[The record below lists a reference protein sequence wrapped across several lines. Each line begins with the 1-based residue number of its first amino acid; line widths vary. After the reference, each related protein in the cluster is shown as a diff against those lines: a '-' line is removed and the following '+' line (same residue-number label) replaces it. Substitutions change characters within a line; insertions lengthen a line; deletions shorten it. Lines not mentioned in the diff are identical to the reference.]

1 MKSQSVY
8 FNLPIRLIQG
18 IDDYLAVSRLDISR
32 SALLKF
38 CLTFDVNL
46 SPNDRIKAI
55 TLADTLARD
64 SCGKYVS
71 VGLRCRKP
79 IKPTTKQI
87 LQISNVLVMLHLDR
101 IF

>member
-1 MKSQSVY
+1 MKSTSVY

-18 IDDYLAVSRLDISR
+18 IDDYLATSRLEISR

-38 CLTFDVNL
+38 CLTFDVDL
-46 SPNDRIKAI
+46 STEDRIKAI
-55 TLADTLARD
+55 ALADTLARD

-71 VGLRCRKP
+71 IGLRCKKP
-79 IKPTTKQI
+79 IKPNTKQI
-87 LQISNVLVMLHLDR
+87 LQISSVLVMLHLDR

>member
-18 IDDYLAVSRLDISR
+18 IDDYLAASRLEISR

-46 SPNDRIKAI
+46 STDDRITAI

-71 VGLRCRKP
+71 VGLRCKKP
-79 IKPTTKQI
+79 IKPNTKQI
-87 LQISNVLVMLHLDR
+87 LQISSVLVMLHLNR

>member
-1 MKSQSVY
+1 MKSTSIY

-18 IDDYLAVSRLDISR
+18 IDDYLAVSRLEISR

-38 CLTFDVNL
+38 CLTFDVHL
-46 SPNDRIKAI
+46 STDDHIKAI
-55 TLADTLARD
+55 TLADTLDRD

-71 VGLRCRKP
+71 VGLRCKKP
-79 IKPTTKQI
+79 IKPNTKQI
-87 LQISNVLVMLHLDR
+87 LQISSVLVMLHLDR